1 MNRWIALIFAA
12 ATLGC
17 AAPSNDLMPLA
28 TGRSWKYEVPPP
40 VGPTVA
46 TYTVSRAV
54 PVAGR
59 EGFELTSSFGTSRMV
74 WKEGILLTSQTAGAQ
89 FAPALP
95 IFAPQRTT
103 YRGVMT
109 FRGRPVRVEALT
121 IRRREKER
129 VNLRTK
135 SVLADVVDVR
145 MDLSTKLTGS
155 PTTYQLT
162 TYFVPGTGIVQ
173 QDLVKFSGRQD
184 TLIARLRLIS
194 SS

>member
-46 TYTVSRAV
+46 TYTVSRTV